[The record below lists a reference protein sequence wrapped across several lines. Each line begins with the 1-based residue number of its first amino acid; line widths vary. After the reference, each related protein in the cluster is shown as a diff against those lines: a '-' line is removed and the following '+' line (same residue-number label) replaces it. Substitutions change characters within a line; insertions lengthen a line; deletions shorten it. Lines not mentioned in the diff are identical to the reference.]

1 MFIFMMN
8 KPIELLIKSD
18 NLKFQISYS
27 IITFFFLLHLSYL
40 CYCFIVIKIICFNHN
55 ENI

>member
-1 MFIFMMN
+1 MMN